1 MNDANPAMA
10 IGHGLPPATSL
21 GPVRAARWLAFL
33 FLLLAPGP
41 VASDVDH
48 WVIDPDHFAVAF
60 LVDHAGYAATLGLF
74 LEAEGEFRFDPEDY
88 RLESGSFVVQTGSV
102 FTNHDERDQHLRSE
116 DFLDVENHP
125 EMRFEATSWERTGDE
140 GGRLHGQLE
149 LLGERRPLVLETR
162 INKVDRYPFPLGGI
176 FSRPYVLG
184 ASMRGAFNR
193 SDFGMN
199 YGLRPL
205 EIVGDRV
212 ELIIEFEAQRQ

>member
-1 MNDANPAMA
+1 MNDSNPAMA
-10 IGHGLPPATSL
+10 ISHPISGGA
-21 GPVRAARWLAFL
+21 VAAAVWLAL
-33 FLLLAPGP
+33 LLLLLAPGP
-41 VASDVDH
+41 ATSNVDH
-48 WVIDPDHFAVAF
+48 WVIDPEHFAVAF

-102 FTNHDERDQHLRSE
+102 FTNHDERDEHLRSE
-116 DFLDVENHP
+116 DFLDVARHP

-140 GGRLHGQLE
+140 VGRLHGQLE

-162 INKVDRYPFPLGGI
+162 INKVERYPMPLGGI
-176 FSRPYVLG
+176 FGRPYVLG

-193 SDFGMN
+193 SDFGMT
-199 YGLRPL
+199 YGLRPR
-205 EIVGDRV
+205 EFVGDRV